1 MRFRYLRALL
11 SDLIRLG
18 GRTGRLPAVAALIVL
33 ILLGMVVLTATAV
46 VPVAVYA
53 FL

>member
-1 MRFRYLRALL
+1 MRFRHARALIA
-11 SDLIRLG
+11 DLIRLG
-18 GRTGRLPAVAALIVL
+18 GRTGRLPAVAAIALLTLMGLLVL
-33 ILLGMVVLTATAV
+33 VATAA